1 MMIVDYYQDV
11 EKCSLRLPLLQR
23 PEKACAI
30 KHGSRSA
37 KDLPRL
43 ENVTVYVLQG
53 IGYGFAAAVQPG
65 PFQVY
70 VIAQTLNNGWR
81 NTLLAAFAPLISDG
95 PIIALVLLVLSQ
107 VPQWMQRFLYV
118 ASGLFVLYLAVNA
131 FIGWRN
137 FDPAS
142 VTAIPSRQQSLFRA
156 AIMNVLSPGPYIYWS
171 LVTGP
176 ILLTGWR
183 EAPINGSGFLVG
195 FYAAMILT
203 LAGIIVLFGT
213 ARHLGPKVNR
223 AMLGMS
229 VIALAC
235 FGLYQLWL
243 GISGRYAG

>member
-1 MMIVDYYQDV
+1 M
-11 EKCSLRLPLLQR
+11 P
-23 PEKACAI
+23 
-30 KHGSRSA
+30 
-37 KDLPRL
+37 
-43 ENVTVYVLQG
+43 VYVIQG

-65 PFQVY
+65 PFQAY
-70 VIAQTLNNGWR
+70 IIAQTLNNGWR

-107 VPQWMQRFLYV
+107 VPEWMQRFLYV
-118 ASGLFVLYLAVNA
+118 ASGLFVLYLAVNT

-137 FDPAS
+137 FGATIVATS
-142 VTAIPSRQQSLFRA
+142 PSRQRSLFRA

-176 ILLTGWR
+176 VLLTGWR
-183 EAPINGSGFLVG
+183 QAPANGIGFLAG

-203 LAGIIVLFGT
+203 LAGIMVLFGT
-213 ARHLGPKVNR
+213 AKHLGPKVNR

-229 VIALAC
+229 VVALAC

-243 GISGRYAG
+243 GVSG